1 LSVCESRQIEVT
13 LNKHDTETFLS
24 PLNLLQIPAPAITLG
39 LDFMKKYNLLPN
51 DAFILA
57 TCKLQGIAVLA
68 SFDSDFKNACVQ
80 EGIVLINNA
89 LQLEAFK

>member
-1 LSVCESRQIEVT
+1 
-13 LNKHDTETFLS
+13 
-24 PLNLLQIPAPAITLG
+24 
-39 LDFMKKYNLLPN
+39 MKKYNLLLN